1 MTLLSSLLGDAR
13 QSDVRL
19 EARNLSMG
27 YAQTRIIED
36 LDLLIPSGQVS
47 AIVGPNGCGKST
59 LLAGLARLHKPISG
73 SVLLDGKAIG
83 SLPSRE
89 VARRLALLPQ
99 DASAPDGLTVS
110 ELIRF
115 GRPPHQSLPPARPSS
130 WWCTISPV
138 PVATPTT

>member
-13 QSDVRL
+13 PSEVRL
-19 EARNLSMG
+19 EARDLSMG

-89 VARRLALLPQ
+89 VARRLA
-99 DASAPDGLTVS
+99 V
-110 ELIRF
+110 
-115 GRPPHQSLPPARPSS
+115 
-130 WWCTISPV
+130 
-138 PVATPTT
+138 